1 MLQVGIS
8 DVDPARVGLEI
19 ANINPTSRPA
29 RGNLLLRASQ
39 SINKMQFWPLD
50 QVDPPGQLIS
60 TLPELNNSGPC
71 AQ

>member
-29 RGNLLLRASQ
+29 RGNLLP
-39 SINKMQFWPLD
+39 INK
-50 QVDPPGQLIS
+50 
-60 TLPELNNSGPC
+60 
-71 AQ
+71 